1 MTNIVGSSAV
11 HGAHNQYPLR
21 ELDAPHMNP
30 NMTAHYEYVPPVSQT
45 SGPAPQIRVLIA
57 GDHDCLRSSLKTMLE
72 LDPRIRVVGEAA
84 DDCETIKLAQ
94 RVRPD
99 VVLID
104 LDMRCC
110 DKYDALAEITQKR
123 LANSVV
129 GLSIHDEA
137 CERADAQ
144 AAGVNLFLEKGVPY
158 KQLISAIRL
167 AANTSPR

>member
-1 MTNIVGSSAV
+1 
-11 HGAHNQYPLR
+11 
-21 ELDAPHMNP
+21 
-30 NMTAHYEYVPPVSQT
+30 MTAHYEYVPPVSHA
-45 SGPAPQIRVLIA
+45 SGPASQIRVLIA

-110 DKYDALAEITQKR
+110 DKYDALAEITQRR

-129 GLSIHDEA
+129 GLSIHDQA
-137 CERADAQ
+137 GERAEAQ

-167 AANTSPR
+167 AASTTPR